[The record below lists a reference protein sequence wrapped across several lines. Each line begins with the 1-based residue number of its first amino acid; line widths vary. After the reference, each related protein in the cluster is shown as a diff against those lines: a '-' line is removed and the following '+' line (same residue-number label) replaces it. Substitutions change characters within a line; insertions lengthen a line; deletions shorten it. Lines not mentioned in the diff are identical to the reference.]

1 MDNFDT
7 APAEAAAR
15 PAVAAQER
23 LARQLAELRRVLC
36 DAAMARLERHG
47 SDAARPVFGAGG
59 PASSG
64 WSLVDLAPV
73 DDDARVLREVQRCES
88 ALERLSAG
96 RYGRCVDCGDAIA
109 APALEARPETE
120 RCPACQAVFERGLFA
135 PSRVS

>member
-7 APAEAAAR
+7 TPADGAAR
-15 PAVAAQER
+15 LSVAAQER
-23 LARQLAELRRVLC
+23 LAHQLTELRRVLC
-36 DAAMARLERHG
+36 DAAMARLERYG

-64 WSLVDLAPV
+64 WSLIDLAPV

-96 RYGRCVDCGDAIA
+96 RYGRCVDCDDAIA
-109 APALEARPETE
+109 ARDLEARPETE
-120 RCPACQAVFERGLFA
+120 RCPACQGAFERGIFA

>member
-7 APAEAAAR
+7 APAEGAAR
-15 PAVAAQER
+15 PPVAAAEER

-36 DAAMARLERHG
+36 DAAMARLDRHG
-47 SDAARPVFGAGG
+47 SDAARPVFGGA
-59 PASSG
+59 ASAG
-64 WSLVDLAPV
+64 WSLVDLAPA

-96 RYGRCVDCGDAIA
+96 RYGRCVECDAAIA
-109 APALEARPETE
+109 PPALEARPETE

>member
-7 APAEAAAR
+7 APAEGTAR
-15 PAVAAQER
+15 LPAAAQER
-23 LARQLAELRRVLC
+23 LDRQLAELRRVLC

-47 SDAARPVFGAGG
+47 SDAAHPVFGDSAG
-59 PASSG
+59 ASTG
-64 WSLVDLAPV
+64 WSLVDLAPA

-96 RYGRCVDCGDAIA
+96 RYGRCVDCDDAIA

-120 RCPACQAVFERGLFA
+120 RCVACQAVFERGIFA